1 MADKKETLAAC
12 LRGYGRIIVAFSGGT
27 DSTLLL
33 TVAVKTLG
41 SANVIAVTAQSETYT
56 SSELT
61 YAEALAKNIGVEH
74 VVLSTDEL
82 TDEKFATNDALRC
95 FYCKSHFYK
104 NVRAFAE
111 KRGIATLADGS
122 NKDDEHDYRPGR
134 EGAKSY
140 GVVSPL
146 IEAGYTKEDVRAHSK
161 ELGLSTWDK
170 PANPCLA
177 SRIPYGS
184 RITKEKLSAVE
195 NAERFFRDR
204 GIQIVRVRH
213 HGDVARVEMTPEDRA
228 RFLSDAPMIKE
239 AIEHLK
245 RSGFTYAAI
254 DLEGYRMGSM
264 NEAIGKK

>member
-1 MADKKETLAAC
+1 MTEKQNALSRIF
-12 LRGYGRIIVAFSGGT
+12 LSYGKVIVAFSGGT

-33 TVAVKTLG
+33 AVAAKVLG
-41 SANVIAVTAQSETYT
+41 AGDVVAVTAQSETYT
-56 SSELT
+56 ASELD
-61 YAEALAKNIGVEH
+61 YARALAKNIGVEH

-82 TDEKFATNDALRC
+82 ADEKFAENSARRC

-104 NVRAFAE
+104 DLRAFAA
-111 KRGIATLADGS
+111 KRGFATIADGS

-134 EGAKSY
+134 EGAKAY

-146 IEAGYTKEDVRAHSK
+146 SEAGYTKDDVRAHSK

-184 RITKEKLSAVE
+184 RITKGKLSAVE
-195 NAERFFRDR
+195 NAERFFRDS
-204 GIQIVRVRH
+204 GIRIVRVRH
-213 HGDVARVEMTPEDRA
+213 HGDVARIELTPEDRA
-228 RFLSDAPMIKE
+228 RFLGDEKLTRE
-239 AIEHLK
+239 ASAHLK
-245 RSGFTYAAI
+245 KLGFTFAAI
-254 DLEGYRMGSM
+254 DLDGYRTGSM